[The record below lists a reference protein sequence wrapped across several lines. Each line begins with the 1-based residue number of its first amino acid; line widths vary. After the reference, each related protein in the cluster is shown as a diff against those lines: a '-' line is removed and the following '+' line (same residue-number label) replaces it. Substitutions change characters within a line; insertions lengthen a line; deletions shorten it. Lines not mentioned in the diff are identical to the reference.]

1 MIQNTNSSINNTGMI
16 KVKDASSSSV
26 GGPVPKEAAKKEEGL
41 SSSPHK
47 KFSVTKYQF
56 PSVQQ
61 RLQYYMGDWYNR
73 SDWTVHDSDCKALRE
88 ATNIMLRTTDI
99 KECINISKYHSYC
112 KDAYDAINSALNE
125 EYRNKNHYW
134 LIKFGDG
141 AIDDKSNKKTLP
153 VITKARQSA
162 FMQHAPQPIM
172 WLMNKNRHYKDLERY
187 HDDIVKQGK
196 EIPWSEKV
204 PKVFW
209 RGTVTGNRLDYL
221 RRWISYDDNQMD
233 IAFTGSLR
241 QFTKQFTGS
250 LKPGFKTEYMKSHYL
265 REQQDLVEMNQ
276 YKFLL
281 SVEGNDVATG
291 LKWMLYSNSVV
302 FMSPPTVATW
312 AMEDLLIPFVHYI
325 PLANDYSNL
334 LEMIKWANEH
344 DALCWEI
351 SQRATEFIEHLWLS
365 EQAKEDTQYLQKALV
380 TSYVDQ
386 FDGALSRCAPG
397 TKQVGKG
404 NELRKDVDVEK
415 QQTARASEY
424 EKQQQHP
431 VHMTANFGII
441 GFPKTGTTFLLRKL
455 GKHPEV
461 SMPTGETCV
470 VSTFFLNSTSQID
483 AAQQSKD
490 ERTPTTRYGFKCP
503 KMIRETALL
512 EQFAPISNETRLVVG
527 VRHPVLWFESFY
539 NFR

>member
-1 MIQNTNSSINNTGMI
+1 MIQNTNSSIKNTGMI

-26 GGPVPKEAAKKEEGL
+26 GGPVPKAKEAAKKEEGI

-47 KFSVTKYQF
+47 KFSVAKYQF

-73 SDWTVHDSDCKALRE
+73 SDWTVHDSDCKVLRVLGKD
-88 ATNIMLRTTDI
+88 IMLRTTDI
-99 KECINISKYHSYC
+99 KECIDVHAKEETISKYC
-112 KDAYDAINSALNE
+112 RDAYDAMNSALNE

-134 LIKFGDG
+134 VIKFGDG
-141 AIDDKSNKKTLP
+141 AMVDKNNKKTLP

-162 FMQHAPQPIM
+162 FIRHAPQPIV
-172 WLMNKNRHYKDLERY
+172 WLMNKNRHYKHLEMY

-209 RGTVTGNRLDYL
+209 RGKVTGNRLDYL
-221 RRWISYDDNQMD
+221 RRWISYDDNQID
-233 IAFTGSLR
+233 IA
-241 QFTKQFTGS
+241 FTGS
-250 LKPGFKTEYMKSHYL
+250 LKPGFKTEYVKSHYL
-265 REQQDLVEMNQ
+265 REQKDLVEMNQ
-276 YKFLL
+276 YKYLL

-334 LEMIKWANEH
+334 LEMIKWASEH

-365 EQAKEDTQYLQKALV
+365 EQAKKDTQYLQKALV

-386 FDGALSRCAPG
+386 FDGALSRCAAG
-397 TKQVGKG
+397 TKEVG
-404 NELRKDVDVEK
+404 NELMKDVDVEK

-424 EKQQQHP
+424 EKQQHHHP
-431 VHMTANFGII
+431 
-441 GFPKTGTTFLLRKL
+441 
-455 GKHPEV
+455 
-461 SMPTGETCV
+461 
-470 VSTFFLNSTSQID
+470 ST
-483 AAQQSKD
+483 
-490 ERTPTTRYGFKCP
+490 
-503 KMIRETALL
+503 
-512 EQFAPISNETRLVVG
+512 
-527 VRHPVLWFESFY
+527 
-539 NFR
+539 